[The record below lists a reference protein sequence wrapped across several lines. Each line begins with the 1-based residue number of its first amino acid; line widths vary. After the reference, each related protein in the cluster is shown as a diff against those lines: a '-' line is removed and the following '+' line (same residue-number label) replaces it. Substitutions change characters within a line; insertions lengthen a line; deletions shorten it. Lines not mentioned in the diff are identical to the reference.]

1 MLILLSKQFVKQQK
15 ELIKNMRGVKRV
27 RRKKEKT
34 LGLIAFTD
42 KHQPSRMSQ
51 KGSPI
56 EDPVRLEEDQWSQT
70 PRDEI
75 FSKRR
80 EESTAERSETPEA
93 REGSEFFRREIFD
106 VLIEIVFVKNY
117 IKVDLTVNKEK

>member
-1 MLILLSKQFVKQQK
+1 M
-15 ELIKNMRGVKRV
+15 
-27 RRKKEKT
+27 
-34 LGLIAFTD
+34 
-42 KHQPSRMSQ
+42 
-51 KGSPI
+51 
-56 EDPVRLEEDQWSQT
+56 RLEEDQWSQT